1 MHLAVKC
8 LLGLAVLAAPC
19 VYDPSSPEPSP
30 IAAFVTPAS
39 TPVGASELAAVH
51 FPDTRP
57 ALVP

>member
-19 VYDPSSPEPSP
+19 VYDPSSPEPSS
-30 IAAFVTPAS
+30 IAAFVAPTSAPA
-39 TPVGASELAAVH
+39 EMAVVH
-51 FPDTRP
+51 VPDTRP

>member
-19 VYDPSSPEPSP
+19 VYDPWSPEPSA

-39 TPVGASELAAVH
+39 TNGPSELAAVH
-51 FPDTRP
+51 VPDTRP